1 MCASI
6 ASNGLAHGVLG
17 CTRNAGSSI
26 SGPVQVACGC
36 YHISILITGP
46 CRQCQERRDGDSV
59 AISKRR
65 GRQSGLAGN
74 RIPLWGNACAT
85 LCGNACA
92 TSASIRL
99 KSCRRRLLIGMDNGQ
114 CPYNAAA
121 PPCSNRFWTAS
132 IPALN
137 GHLRGR
143 DPCHPMRKTAPT
155 AKREGSLRTGCINGS
170 CVWPVAPGA
179 SGGRS

>member
-17 CTRNAGSSI
+17 CTRNTGSSI
-26 SGPVQVACGC
+26 TGPVQVACGC
-36 YHISILITGP
+36 YHISILITGR
-46 CRQCQERRDGDSV
+46 CRRCQERRDGDSV
-59 AISKRR
+59 VISRRR
-65 GRQSGLAGN
+65 GHQSGLAGN
-74 RIPLWGNACAT
+74 GIP

-99 KSCRRRLLIGMDNGQ
+99 DSCRHRLLIGMDNGQ

-121 PPCSNRFWTAS
+121 LPCSDRLWIVS
-132 IPALN
+132 ILALSRYLG
-137 GHLRGR
+137 GH

-155 AKREGSLRTGCINGS
+155 ARREGSLRTGCINGS
-170 CVWPVAPGA
+170 CVWPGAPGA